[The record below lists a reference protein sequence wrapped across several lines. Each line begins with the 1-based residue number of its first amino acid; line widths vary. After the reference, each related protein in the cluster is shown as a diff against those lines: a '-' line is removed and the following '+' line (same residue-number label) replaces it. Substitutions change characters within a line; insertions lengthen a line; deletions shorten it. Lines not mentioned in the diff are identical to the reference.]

1 MSKYKHESLNC
12 LDGLEQKNGPKLHQR
27 IYDDILIKGLEFT
40 HEDIDKFRPN
50 IGFLRDL
57 IEISTKYANEVGRF
71 GDMFG
76 EWLEYNN
83 EINVR
88 AGQYFTPIDVV
99 DMMVE
104 AVFGGQDLG
113 RQKPWVICD
122 PASGTGRFMLRIAD
136 YFANNNGGTLNFVIT
151 NVDSDGRAFVYCTA
165 NAILNGI
172 PAFHIYG
179 DSLKLEVWDAFVT
192 VPVGRYA
199 YWYRIKPGV
208 AHDILIQFT
217 TPFPDIKMVNR
228 GTDGDDNGE

>member
-1 MSKYKHESLNC
+1 MSKYKHESLNY
-12 LDGLEQKNGPKLHQR
+12 LDGLEHITGSKLHQR
-27 IYDDILIKGLEFT
+27 IYDDVLIKGLEFT
-40 HEDIDKFRPN
+40 RDRMDEFRPN
-50 IGFLRDL
+50 ISFLRDL
-57 IEISTKYANEVGRF
+57 IEISTRYTNEVGRF
-71 GDMFG
+71 NDIFG
-76 EWLEYNN
+76 EWLEHND

-99 DMMVE
+99 DAMIE
-104 AVFGGQDLG
+104 ILFGGQDLG
-113 RQKPWVICD
+113 RQDPWLICD
-122 PASGTGRFMLRIAD
+122 PASGTGRFMLRIAN
-136 YFANNNGGTLNFVIT
+136 YFDTHNDGALNFVIT
-151 NVDSDGRAFVYCTA
+151 NVDSDGRAFVYCVT

-199 YWYRIKPGV
+199 YWDRIKPGV